1 MTVHALAGAYRRGR
15 VEASRRWVIHG
26 VLPKWYMR
34 NRTGQFAYRGRHR
47 LLCLVSS
54 GGPACC
60 RIRPGSLLRKER
72 KHRAGRTLES
82 SRAARVSVKVPSDNG
97 KRPSRKPSDGRRNLL
112 IYLWI
117 PPIRRSIARSSVR
130 LHTAEVKSG
139 MSGGSWRSSP

>member
-54 GGPACC
+54 GGA
-60 RIRPGSLLRKER
+60 GLLS
-72 KHRAGRTLES
+72 HSAGFAPPQGAETPSGTDSRVIS
-82 SRAARVSVKVPSDNG
+82 SRQGVRQGAVRQRKTTIEEA
-97 KRPSRKPSDGRRNLL
+97 KRR
-112 IYLWI
+112 
-117 PPIRRSIARSSVR
+117 
-130 LHTAEVKSG
+130 
-139 MSGGSWRSSP
+139 